1 MPSTTSATT
10 RTLKQLSFADA
21 LVVVDSGAAF
31 VDIRRVRDYL
41 DVHIPGSLGNLY
53 ESGPGFA
60 GRMRDCIPL
69 EIPLVLMDA
78 DDGPAPVDVAAALR
92 GKGFTIL
99 GYVEDALNGW
109 AAAKDTPVSTEVIE
123 GNQAGGKVLLDVGDP
138 GATHVEGALRI
149 TSDRLWSR
157 VDEVVGAADGGRVV
171 VVVGY
176 GVRAALCVGIL
187 ERHGLTEIT
196 FWKP

>member
-21 LVVVDSGAAF
+21 LAEVDSGAAF
-31 VDIRRVRDYL
+31 VDIRKVRDYL
-41 DVHIPGSLGNLY
+41 DVHIPGSIGNLY

-69 EIPLVLMDA
+69 EIPFVLMDVE
-78 DDGPAPVDVAAALR
+78 DGPVPVEVAAALR
-92 GKGFTIL
+92 GKGFSVL
-99 GYVEDALNGW
+99 GFVGDALNAW

-123 GNQAGGKVLLDVGDP
+123 GNEAGGKLLLDVGDP
-138 GATHVEGALRI
+138 GAKHVDGALRI
-149 TSDRLWSR
+149 TSDRLWGR
-157 VDEVVGAADGGRVV
+157 VEEVDSAADGGRVV
-171 VVVGY
+171 VVAGY
-176 GVRAALCVGIL
+176 GVRAAVCVGIL
-187 ERHGLTEIT
+187 ERHGISEIT